1 MESEHG
7 DKRHPGVFKGMST
20 PLRISVSTHLREL
33 KVSKTYMDPWDG
45 KKKKQKSSN
54 EHG

>member
-20 PLRISVSTHLREL
+20 PLQISVSTHLSEQ
-33 KVSKTYMDPWDG
+33 KVSKTHMEPP
-45 KKKKQKSSN
+45 KK
-54 EHG
+54 EEEVRMCV